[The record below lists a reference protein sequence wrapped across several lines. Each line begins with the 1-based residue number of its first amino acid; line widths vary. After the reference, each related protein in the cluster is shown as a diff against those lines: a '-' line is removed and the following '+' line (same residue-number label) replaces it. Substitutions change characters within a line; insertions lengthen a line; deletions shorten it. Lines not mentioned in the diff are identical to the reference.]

1 MTHDIHIFAEVRVKV
16 PGIEADSQTE
26 AIKKA
31 QQELVNLY
39 QLFDKE
45 SPLPHVAHTE
55 WNEEFV
61 GFLVDQ
67 ANDPN
72 YEQSQFYKPDGITI
86 DNDFYKE

>member
-1 MTHDIHIFAEVRVKV
+1 MTYDVDIFAEVRVKV
-16 PGIEADSQTE
+16 PGIEADSQPE

-31 QQELVNLY
+31 QELVNLY

-61 GFLVDQ
+61 GFLADQ

-72 YEQSQFYKPDGITI
+72 YE
-86 DNDFYKE
+86 

>member
-1 MTHDIHIFAEVRVKV
+1 MTYDIHIFAEVRVKV
-16 PGIEADSQTE
+16 PGIEADSQIE

-31 QQELVNLY
+31 QELVNLY

-55 WNEEFV
+55 WNEEMH

-67 ANDPN
+67 ASDPN
-72 YEQSQFYKPDGITI
+72 YEQSRFYKPDGITI
-86 DNDFYKE
+86 DSDFYQE

>member
-1 MTHDIHIFAEVRVKV
+1 MTYGVHIFAEVRVKV
-16 PGIEADSQTE
+16 PAIEADSQTE

-31 QQELVNLY
+31 QELVNLY
-39 QLFDKE
+39 RLFDKE

-55 WNEEFV
+55 WNEEIH
-61 GFLVDQ
+61 GFLADQ

-86 DNDFYKE
+86 DSDFYKE